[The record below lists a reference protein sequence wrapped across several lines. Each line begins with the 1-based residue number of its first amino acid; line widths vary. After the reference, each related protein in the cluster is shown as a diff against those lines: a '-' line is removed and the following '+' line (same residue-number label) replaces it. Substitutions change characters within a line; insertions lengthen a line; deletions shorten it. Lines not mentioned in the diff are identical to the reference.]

1 VTREQRRHWRQ
12 YVLGCTDL
20 SHAQRLV
27 LLALEGFADF
37 PAGTNARPGIAALA
51 EICGLVPRV
60 VDTALDKGRRLRLID
75 QTARANPK
83 LGLAAVYRLLPVPI
97 STRTGVRAETG
108 FNTHETRFNTHRD
121 DISTR
126 TGVRP
131 TNKDDQ
137 SITPKGEARAK
148 ATYLPDDWSP
158 APEVVAQMRAE
169 QPHIDQELELAKFR
183 DHWRST
189 TRNAQK
195 RDWNA
200 AYRNWIRNA
209 AKYAARNGSDRST
222 AYQRKTAHNRAVFES
237 LADHPPITELDR

>member
-1 VTREQRRHWRQ
+1 MPLE
-12 YVLGCTDL
+12 TD
-20 SHAQRLV
+20 
-27 LLALEGFADF
+27 
-37 PAGTNARPGIAALA
+37 
-51 EICGLVPRV
+51 
-60 VDTALDKGRRLRLID
+60 
-75 QTARANPK
+75 
-83 LGLAAVYRLLPVPI
+83 
-97 STRTGVRAETG
+97 
-108 FNTHETRFNTHRD
+108 FNRHETDFNRHMD
-121 DISTR
+121 DISTG
-126 TGVRP
+126 THVPP

-209 AKYAARNGSDRST
+209 AKWAPHNGAPDGMT
-222 AYQRKTAHNRAVFES
+222 AYERKTAHNYAVYQS
-237 LADHPPITELDR
+237 LADDNPPITELDR